1 MKNYNNFTLELMFKN
16 EYLVV
21 FKDLYFYHKKCCQVG
36 KIEDFNDLFLIIDY
50 FKYKRTSFFRVCG
63 FFCNYVEKNEV
74 CLVSCLNHALLIF
87 FVSSLTEGKLESV

>member
-1 MKNYNNFTLELMFKN
+1 MKNYNNFALELMFKN

-50 FKYKRTSFFRVCG
+50 FKYRHTSFF
-63 FFCNYVEKNEV
+63 
-74 CLVSCLNHALLIF
+74 A
-87 FVSSLTEGKLESV
+87 SVDFSVIMLRKTRSA

>member
-50 FKYKRTSFFRVCG
+50 FKYKRTSFF
-63 FFCNYVEKNEV
+63 
-74 CLVSCLNHALLIF
+74 A
-87 FVSSLTEGKLESV
+87 SVDFSVIMLRKTRSA